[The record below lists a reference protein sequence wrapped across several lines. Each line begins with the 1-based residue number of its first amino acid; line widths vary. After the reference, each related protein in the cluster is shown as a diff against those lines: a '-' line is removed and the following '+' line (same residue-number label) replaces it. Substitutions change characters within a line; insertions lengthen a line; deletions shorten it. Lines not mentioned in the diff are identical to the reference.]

1 MGYID
6 LRIIEQTVFELS
18 KQAEAAVAVE
28 KQIEDLL
35 EEGRR
40 LQERLLSHV
49 RLREAALALDA
60 EARSLMKAS
69 TSLQG
74 ILQLY
79 RSAGERV
86 ADILSGEYPVIPRTE
101 FGTSWFGNLQAYEAL
116 IPIARETLLQDTEP
130 VGRQAVEA
138 VTGKAYR
145 IPEAAAERRDPNV
158 TKALEGIL

>member
-6 LRIIEQTVFELS
+6 LRIIEQTVSELS

-40 LQERLLSHV
+40 PQERLLSHV

-74 ILQLY
+74 ILQL
-79 RSAGERV
+79 
-86 ADILSGEYPVIPRTE
+86 
-101 FGTSWFGNLQAYEAL
+101 
-116 IPIARETLLQDTEP
+116 
-130 VGRQAVEA
+130 
-138 VTGKAYR
+138 
-145 IPEAAAERRDPNV
+145 
-158 TKALEGIL
+158 